1 VRRDHFKEE
10 KPKKPK
16 KKKKKP
22 LPKNTLD
29 PNAPEAND
37 EAADLDISP
46 EGKQAKDASAKKR
59 VSQVPS
65 HLSSAGPRMLK

>member
-1 VRRDHFKEE
+1 MRRDLFKEE

-22 LPKNTLD
+22 LPKNSID

-37 EAADLDISP
+37 EGVDEAISP
-46 EGKQAKDASAKKR
+46 EGKQAKDASAMKR
-59 VSQVPS
+59 VS
-65 HLSSAGPRMLK
+65 